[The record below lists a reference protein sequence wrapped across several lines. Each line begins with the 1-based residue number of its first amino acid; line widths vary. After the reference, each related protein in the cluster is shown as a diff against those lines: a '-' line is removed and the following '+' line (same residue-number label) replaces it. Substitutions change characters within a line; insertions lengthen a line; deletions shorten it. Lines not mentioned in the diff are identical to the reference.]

1 MSPSASLREDRS
13 VVSMSL
19 LARVQL
25 RGGSADTSSMAKE
38 GRLRIMDVLI
48 VEDHPMVCQV
58 IRLGCEQRP
67 GLRVVGECGTGTEA
81 IDRCLELEPD
91 VMILDLGLPDM
102 DGIEVIRRVKAAG
115 SVVRVLVVTGRDDR
129 GTVLRALRAGAD
141 GYLEKTSSIR
151 DIGASAEAV
160 GSGTRILSMEHRHG
174 LQQEIRDLA
183 HRMRESS
190 KTAAS
195 LTPRERQVLDLITEG
210 LSTRQMARRL
220 GVSERT
226 VESHISRLYQKLD
239 VRTRV
244 QALHRAAGLGLVE
257 LR

>member
-1 MSPSASLREDRS
+1 
-13 VVSMSL
+13 
-19 LARVQL
+19 
-25 RGGSADTSSMAKE
+25 MAKKG
-38 GRLRIMDVLI
+38 GRRPLDVLI
-48 VEDHPMVCQV
+48 VEDYPMISHV

-67 GLRVVGECGTGTEA
+67 ALRVVGECATGAEA
-81 IDRCLELEPD
+81 IERCLELEPD

-102 DGIEVIRRVKAAG
+102 DGVDVLRRVKEAG
-115 SVVRVLVVTGRDDR
+115 SGVRVLVVTGRDDR

-141 GYLEKTSSIR
+141 GYLEKTSSIQE
-151 DIGASAEAV
+151 IGAAAEAV

-174 LQQEIRDLA
+174 LQQEIRELA

-190 KTAAS
+190 KAAAS
-195 LTPRERQVLDLITEG
+195 LTPRERQILGLITEG

-220 GVSERT
+220 GLSERT
-226 VESHISRLYQKLD
+226 VESHISRLYQKLE